1 MKPLN
6 KKLYGLLSG
15 LAICFAVMLS
25 SCDRLHEDLEP
36 CPSGVRLRFVY
47 DYNMEFANA
56 FPSQVDCLTLLIYDK
71 EGNYLRTEI
80 ASAPM
85 ISDENWRMTLD
96 LPSGEY
102 RLLAYGGM
110 ECEQSSFSF
119 IPLPEKTSEQGLEV
133 AVKPEYLS
141 PNNDK
146 PMHNLFYGALSL
158 SIPPAGNGTTY
169 TEATVEMIKDT
180 NDIRILLGNE
190 RGLDTDAD
198 DFEFTITDNN
208 SILNSANLPASD
220 DMVTYYPWHQGTVM
234 AGFDDEGRDVR
245 MAVADLCTSRLM
257 VRSGAK
263 LLVKRISDG
272 KEIVRLPLVNV
283 LLLLRSER
291 FRDMKPQEFLDRQ
304 SRWNLTFFL
313 TGEGEWLKTEIKIN
327 EWIVRI
333 NNIEEW

>member
-1 MKPLN
+1 MF
-6 KKLYGLLSG
+6 GLLSG
-15 LAICFAVMLS
+15 LALCIVATLC
-25 SCDRLHEDLEP
+25 SCDRLHEDLQP

-47 DYNMEFANA
+47 DYNMEYANA
-56 FPSQVDCLTLLIYDK
+56 FPSQVDCLTVLIYDRD
-71 EGNYLRTEI
+71 GNYLRTEN
-80 ASAPM
+80 AVAPL

-119 IPLPEKTSEQGLEV
+119 IPQPDEISEQGLEV
-133 AVKPEYLS
+133 AIKPEYLNAS
-141 PNNDK
+141 NDK
-146 PMHNLFYGALSL
+146 PLHHLFYGALNL
-158 SIPPAGNGTTY
+158 TIPPAGNGTTY

-180 NDIRILLGNE
+180 NDIRILLGSE
-190 RGLDTDAD
+190 RGLNTDTA

-208 SILNSANLPASD
+208 SILNSYNLPASD
-220 DMVTYYPWHQGTVM
+220 NIVTYYPWYQGNVM
-234 AGFDDEGRDVR
+234 AGFNDEGRDVQ
-245 MAVADLCTSRLM
+245 MAVADMCTSRLM
-257 VRSGAK
+257 ARSDAK
-263 LLVKRISDG
+263 LLVKRVSDG
-272 KEIVRLPLVNV
+272 KEIVNLPLARI

-291 FRDMKPQEFLDRQ
+291 FRNMEPQEFLDRQ